1 MLGQVLLLFE
11 FFSPRFSITNASVR
25 SGCCNRKP
33 QTGWF
38 NSLLLTVLEAG
49 GPRSRCQHGEGFR
62 AESQSG
68 ILVVS
73 SSDEGRDRRQT
84 L

>member
-11 FFSPRFSITNASVR
+11 FFFPRVSPLQMPVC

-33 QTGWF
+33 QTEWF
-38 NSLLLTVLEAG
+38 NSLLLIVLEAG
-49 GPRSRCQHGEGFR
+49 GPRSRCQHGEGFLV
-62 AESQSG
+62 ESQSCL
-68 ILVVS
+68 LVVS
-73 SSDEGRDRRQT
+73 SSDEGRDRMQT